1 MPKFAIAFIVP
12 SKENLLKHK
21 IVEGEDKDTALKTF
35 FAQEVSEHYSNDEQ
49 GYYYFKEDFA
59 DSAMATG
66 SILQLD

>member
-1 MPKFAIAFIVP
+1 MPKFVIAFVVP

-21 IVEGEDKDTALKTF
+21 IVEGEDKDAALKTF
-35 FAQEVSEHYSNDEQ
+35 FAQEVSEYYSNDEQ

-59 DSAMATG
+59 DPNVASG